1 MNKIKLSVILISSS
15 ILFTTNSFAIGMTAA
30 DYSVAKIA
38 TDTKQWMVEKAENTA
53 QWGVESG
60 FHESLTELSLENQV
74 LSTQAGLNG
83 NKAYDTALT
92 QASKLGGAYG
102 DDMKGMMES
111 CFNIDLPDFSKM
123 LGLNGMSFCG
133 MDGIKGMYNT
143 AMKDKSGTVQKENIN
158 KVTEKKDLTNEQ
170 EAVVYGKVDSSK
182 NNCNELQDESCKD
195 KVKESVKYEKEHG
208 VDQYGDSSTNAV
220 KAMASKTN
228 SEINPENKQDI
239 EDKVCVNN
247 ELINGTTE
255 GYSCKKDILQ
265 DLEKQEKTNSEIS
278 NNTSKLI
285 DASERDVRENMLN
298 ANESFAESVTSRINT
313 SREIRNDYN
322 IRYNP
327 NTVVFKDVET
337 MGENSFYKRNAE
349 YLTNDPTLYI
359 VPTLKDKEFTI
370 GKFGLDNYKEASIQ
384 FGKLKIEDVDGNV
397 LEDSSS
403 IKATI
408 DRLGGVTPFTSAL
421 YGYDVSLSVM
431 AKSIYDGTSAK
442 SGEQGE
448 IGREMAII
456 NGLKGTMYQSML
468 INQQLENQNRANY
481 NIRIKEFDKISQDN
495 DNINNKLEQIQ
506 NQNAL
511 VIDLLK
517 EMNVSLKKIAN
528 K

>member
-1 MNKIKLSVILISSS
+1 MNKIKLSLIIVSS
-15 ILFTTNSFAIGMTAA
+15 LALTNNCFAFTGMSLPEYISGTTLTNSTQWAA
-30 DYSVAKIA
+30 
-38 TDTKQWMVEKAENTA
+38 EKAENVA

-158 KVTEKKDLTNEQ
+158 KVTEKKDLTDEQ
-170 EAVVYGKVDSSK
+170 AQVVYATSDGSK
-182 NNCNELQDESCKD
+182 ENCNELFDSSCKE
-195 KVKESVKYEKEHG
+195 KKEESLKQEKEHG
-208 VDQYGDSSTNAV
+208 VSKNGNTTTNAA
-220 KAMASKTN
+220 KSMASKIN
-228 SEINPENKQDI
+228 SEINPENKEDL
-239 EDKVCVNN
+239 EDKICLNN
-247 ELINGTTE
+247 ELNNGTTE
-255 GYSCKKDILQ
+255 GYVCKKDVVQ
-265 DLEKQEKTNSEIS
+265 DFGKQEE
-278 NNTSKLI
+278 NNTEIANNNSKLI
-285 DASERDVRENMLN
+285 DASERDVRENMIKS
-298 ANESFAESVTSRINT
+298 NEAFAEAITNRINI
-313 SREIRNDYN
+313 SREIRDDYN

-327 NTVVFKDVET
+327 NTMVFKDVET
-337 MGENSFYKRNAE
+337 MGENSFYKRNSE

-370 GKFGLDNYKEASIQ
+370 GKFGLDNYKEASTQ
-384 FGKLKIEDVDGNV
+384 FSKLKIEDVDGNV

-403 IKATI
+403 IKSTI

-421 YGYDVSLSVM
+421 YGYDISLSVM
-431 AKSIYDGTSAK
+431 AKSIYDGTAAK

-517 EMNVSLKKIAN
+517 EINVSLKKIAN